1 MVKSPYNV
9 ALQSVDA
16 IKSAGATLDYS
27 IDWSAL
33 ISGTETINT
42 STWVANSTDITIVS
56 NSISNTSTSVFIS
69 GGRDAYYYELK
80 NTIIT
85 DHNRTFVRLFSIG
98 VQPK

>member
-69 GGRDAYYYELK
+69 GGRNAYYYELK
-80 NTIIT
+80 NTIQT
-85 DHNRTFVRLFSIG
+85 DQNRVFVRLFSIG

>member
-33 ISGTETINT
+33 IS
-42 STWVANSTDITIVS
+42 STDITIVS
-56 NSISNTSTSVFIS
+56 SSISNTSTSVFIS
-69 GGRDAYYYELK
+69 GGRDAYYYDLK
-80 NTIIT
+80 NTIVT
-85 DHNRTFVRLFSIG
+85 DQGRTMVRLFSIG
-98 VQPK
+98 VQPR